1 MQYYE
6 ETIPWSPQA
15 PSFTLSAAK
24 FDIHILSYARV
35 REGSMERVLIVTIL
49 CYDTASILHTL
60 CLQALPLT
68 SSVFAVPRAVP
79 LRPLRPGLPAP
90 VPLRERRQLRPRGR
104 RLLLPPGS
112 VDITYTAVKN
122 IFSYMKNICRLAR
135 RVV

>member
-1 MQYYE
+1 
-6 ETIPWSPQA
+6 
-15 PSFTLSAAK
+15 
-24 FDIHILSYARV
+24 
-35 REGSMERVLIVTIL
+35 MERVLIVTIL

-112 VDITYTAVKN
+112 VDIYQIYSGEKY
-122 IFSYMKNICRLAR
+122 FST
-135 RVV
+135 

>member
-1 MQYYE
+1 
-6 ETIPWSPQA
+6 
-15 PSFTLSAAK
+15 
-24 FDIHILSYARV
+24 
-35 REGSMERVLIVTIL
+35 MERVLIVTIL

-112 VDITYTAVKN
+112 VDIRYTAAEKY
-122 IFSYMKNICRLAR
+122 FPT
-135 RVV
+135 